1 MIHCSYYLY
10 SKSVD
15 SWLSYRFSL
24 IGFGAALFFK
34 LILGGD
40 YSISGSFFYIYFIPI
55 LQTLIN
61 WPHFIVSYKILYG
74 EYADWKKHSAAMVS
88 VPVVLIFALCAIA
101 IGISMD
107 SALIANNI
115 FYALWMIAAFYLAW
129 HYAGQTWGIM
139 SVAMM
144 REDLRITPSEKKLL
158 KLTLKGPLLWHV
170 IWGLYQLDELSNL
183 FIFKNLLLMHVAD
196 SICFLSFILGLVVFL
211 RRHSKGQMADERL
224 IGSWLL
230 LYVWYFSIWI
240 DPIFSVLVQL
250 SHALQYFLFSSKLY
264 TEKNLKLNKKISS
277 QQGGNFYVIGIFIV
291 CTVVGW
297 FIFEAPTYFLANG
310 STWLIFF
317 SALAAAINIHHYFTD
332 GAIWKLKD
340 PNVRRRLFGRV

>member
-1 MIHCSYYLY
+1 MMHCVNYLY
-10 SKSVD
+10 SKSID

-24 IGFGAALFFK
+24 IGVGIALIFK
-34 LILGGD
+34 LLLGAD
-40 YSISGSFFYIYFIPI
+40 YSVGGSFFYIYFIPV
-55 LQTLIN
+55 LQILIN

-74 EYADWKKHSAAMVS
+74 EYADWKKYSAAMLS
-88 VPVVLIFALCAIA
+88 VPSILIFALCAIA
-101 IGISMD
+101 IAISMD
-107 SALIANNI
+107 SALIANNV

-144 REDLRITPSEKKLL
+144 RQDLKITSIEKKLL
-158 KLTLKGPLLWHV
+158 KLTLKGPLVWHV
-170 IWGLYQLDELSNL
+170 TWGLYQINELSNL
-183 FIFKNLLLMHVAD
+183 SIFKSLLLMYVANG
-196 SICFLSFILGLVVFL
+196 ICFSSFILGLAVFL
-211 RRHSKGQMADERL
+211 KRHSKAKIIDERL

-264 TEKNLKLNKKISS
+264 TGKNLKLSKKNPN
-277 QQGGNFYVIGIFIV
+277 QQGGAFYVTGMFIV
-291 CTVVGW
+291 CAVVGW
-297 FIFEAPTYFLANG
+297 FIFEAPTYFLAVG
-310 STWLIFF
+310 SGWLIFF

-340 PNVRRRLFGRV
+340 PDVRLKLFGRA